1 MNGVFKCSME
11 TKQKIVVF
19 YMDGNQQITQR
30 FIRVLKMDDT
40 LVLAYC
46 YYRKSVRTFKRENI
60 LSAGPIK
67 SKGGSARL
75 ATYKLELSAMR

>member
-1 MNGVFKCSME
+1 MNGVFMRSME

-60 LSAGPIK
+60 LSAGRWI
-67 SKGGSARL
+67 R
-75 ATYKLELSAMR
+75 M

>member
-1 MNGVFKCSME
+1 MNGVFKRSME

-60 LSAGPIK
+60 LSAGLIK
-67 SKGGSARL
+67 KVGA
-75 ATYKLELSAMR
+75 

>member
-1 MNGVFKCSME
+1 MNGVFKRSME

-19 YMDGNQQITQR
+19 YMDGNQQITQC

-60 LSAGPIK
+60 LSAGPTK
-67 SKGGSARL
+67 KKVGA
-75 ATYKLELSAMR
+75 

>member
-1 MNGVFKCSME
+1 MNGVLRRSVE

-40 LVLAYC
+40 RVLAYC
-46 YYRKSVRTFKRENI
+46 YYRKGVRTFKRENI
-60 LSAGPIK
+60 LSAGTVNK
-67 SKGGSARL
+67 KMGA
-75 ATYKLELSAMR
+75 

>member
-1 MNGVFKCSME
+1 MNGVFKRSME

-46 YYRKSVRTFKRENI
+46 YYRKSVRTFKREHI
-60 LSAGPIK
+60 LSAGLIK
-67 SKGGSARL
+67 KVGA
-75 ATYKLELSAMR
+75 